1 MVKIIKTETEFNEII
16 KEGKVVVD
24 FFATWCGPCR
34 MFAPV
39 YEEVS
44 NQFNTVT
51 FLKVDI
57 DEIENLP
64 KKYGIMSVPTLLLFE
79 NGQVTKQTSGYME
92 KEELIEFLN

>member
-16 KEGKVVVD
+16 NEGKVVVD

-39 YEEVS
+39 YEEAS
-44 NQFNTVT
+44 NQLSTIT

-79 NGQVTKQTSGYME
+79 NGQVIKQTSGYME
-92 KEELIEFLN
+92 KEDLIEFLS

>member
-16 KEGKVVVD
+16 NEGKVVVD

-44 NQFNTVT
+44 NQLSTIT

-79 NGQVTKQTSGYME
+79 NGQVIKQTSGYME
-92 KEELIEFLN
+92 KEDLIEFLS